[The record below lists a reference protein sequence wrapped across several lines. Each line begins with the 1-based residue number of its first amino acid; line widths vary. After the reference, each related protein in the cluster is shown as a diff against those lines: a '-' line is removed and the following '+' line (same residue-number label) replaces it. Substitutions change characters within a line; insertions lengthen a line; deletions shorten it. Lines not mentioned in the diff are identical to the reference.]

1 MNLPIVIRRIFTQG
15 LRFWSGE
22 TSLSVFGPKEI
33 LIGVVLISLATAT
46 ADMVFWLKISSYTV
60 WLVTFLLWFIYL
72 LSLCVSTAFLLSRF
86 VPRGDFRQALTMTVC
101 VYWAIP
107 FVPSFSLL
115 PWEKAWGLGNFATI
129 PVFRLLPTFLV
140 ENNYLPL
147 GMLVVIPFILLMASR
162 FMAQTTGVAW
172 PQVFIMTLV
181 AYGVI
186 YVYYYQW
193 SQQALVTALFH
204 KGFFQW
210 RGMLAAYVTYCFLSQ
225 LITFL
230 LSPVIAR
237 SYKEYPLWV
246 YVLWS
251 GIPLVI
257 FLLIP
262 RYGFFSLFLMNGRP

>member
-1 MNLPIVIRRIFTQG
+1 MNPFLEIRRYFTQVFR
-15 LRFWSGE
+15 LWRGE
-22 TSLSVFGPKEI
+22 TSLSDFGLKEI
-33 LIGVVLISLATAT
+33 LIGVGLISLATAT
-46 ADMVFWLKISSYTV
+46 SDMLFWLKVSSYTV

-72 LSLCVSTAFLLSRF
+72 LSLCVSTAFLLSQL
-86 VPRGDFRQALTMTVC
+86 VPNGDFRQALAMTVC
-101 VYWAIP
+101 VYWVIP
-107 FVPSFSLL
+107 FVPPFSLL

-129 PVFRLLPTFLV
+129 PVFRMIPTFLV

-147 GMLVVIPFILLMASR
+147 GMLVVIPFILWMASR
-162 FMAQTTGVAW
+162 FMAQTTGVTW
-172 PQVFIMTLV
+172 SRVFIMTLV

-237 SYKEYPLWV
+237 AYREYPLWV
-246 YVLWS
+246 HMLWS
-251 GIPLVI
+251 GIPLAV

-262 RYGFFSLFLMNGRP
+262 RFGFLPLFLVNGRP

>member
-1 MNLPIVIRRIFTQG
+1 MNLLTETRKYFTQIF
-15 LRFWSGE
+15 RFWSGE
-22 TSLSVFGPKEI
+22 TSLSVFGIKEI
-33 LIGVVLISLATAT
+33 LIGIVLISFATAT
-46 ADMVFWLKISSYTV
+46 SDMIFWLKISSFTV
-60 WLVTFLLWFIYL
+60 WFVTFFLWFFYL
-72 LSLCVSTAFLLSRF
+72 LSLCVSTAFLLSKLI
-86 VPRGDFRQALTMTVC
+86 PQGDFRQALGMAVC
-101 VYWAIP
+101 VYCVIP
-107 FVPSFSLL
+107 FVPFFSLL

-129 PVFRLLPTFLV
+129 PAFRLIPTFLV

-147 GMLVVIPFILLMASR
+147 GMLVVIPFILLMTSR
-162 FMAQTTGVAW
+162 FMVQTTGVAW
-172 PQVFIMTLV
+172 PRVFIMTLV

-193 SQQALVTALFH
+193 SQRALVTALFH

-237 SYKEYPLWV
+237 AYKEYPLWV
-246 YVLWS
+246 HMLWS
-251 GIPLVI
+251 GIPLAV

-262 RYGFFSLFLMNGRP
+262 RFGFLPLFLINGRP